1 MSRPLPVLEPMSR
14 TRLHETDSITIGMP
28 IGVAVSRN
36 GDIFISEGFGTRI
49 LQFDATGALLNV
61 LGRYGYGPNEFVQ
74 PAFLTMAD
82 DTTLLITDL
91 VRRDI
96 TLWDL
101 GQAKARLRIPY
112 HGMPGYFA
120 ASEGTITGTVY
131 DVVRGTVA
139 TRWRMPE
146 LTTETLGTLPPV
158 FIHNNYFAIYGQ
170 IPMDVFGDSA
180 AYVAGDVDYV
190 RITDST
196 WAVVDSIFVPR
207 RVRRGIPPVIDST
220 MGHGRNI
227 YDVMNQLSNPYAF
240 HRLSGGRYAIIH
252 VDGIFKNSGVTG
264 SLFLTVVSK
273 GREARCVDLP
283 LPVHDDH
290 VLARLTFL
298 GDTLFVLD
306 HFVEGATANV
316 DMIKI
321 VLSQQLC

>member
-1 MSRPLPVLEPMSR
+1 MSGRLPVLEPMSR
-14 TRLHETDSITIGMP
+14 TRLRETDSVTIGMP
-28 IGVAVSRN
+28 VGVAVSPN
-36 GDIFISEGFGTRI
+36 GDIYISEGFGTRI
-49 LQFDATGALLNV
+49 LQFDSTGALRNV
-61 LGRYGYGPNEFVQ
+61 LGRYGYGPNEFVE

-96 TLWDL
+96 TLWNL
-101 GQAKARLRIPY
+101 AQEKARLRIPY
-112 HGMPGYFA
+112 HGMPGYFVVSA
-120 ASEGTITGTVY
+120 GTITGTVY

-139 TRWRMPE
+139 MRWHMPA
-146 LTTETLGTLPPV
+146 LTSEPLGKLPPV
-158 FIHNNYFAIYGQ
+158 FMHNNYFAIYGQ

-180 AYVAGDVDYV
+180 AYLAGDIDYV

-196 WAVVDSIFVPR
+196 WTVVDSIFVPR
-207 RVRRGIPPVIDST
+207 RTRRGIPSEIDST

-264 SLFLTVVSK
+264 SLFLTVVTKES
-273 GREARCVDLP
+273 EARCVDLP
-283 LPVHDDH
+283 LPVHDDNA
-290 VLARLTFL
+290 LARLTFV

-306 HFVEGATANV
+306 HFVEGMTAKA
-316 DMIKI
+316 DIIKI